1 MTLSTPRNLD
11 QASAGLG
18 LRRALTG
25 PLQDAAP
32 GGFDFLEAAPE
43 NWIGVGGRYGRAL
56 AALSE
61 RYPLVCHGL
70 SLSLGGPEPLDE
82 AFLHKLRRFLDMH
95 RVPFYS
101 EHLSYCSDDGQLYDL
116 MPIPFTDEA
125 VHHVAARIRRRR
137 TSSVVASRW
146 RTSRTTPR
154 RTGNCARS
162 SSSTRSARGRLR
174 PAARRQQHPR
184 QQRQPSLR
192 RARVPARAAGA
203 SGWRTSTSPDTTTK
217 RPT

>member
-1 MTLSTPRNLD
+1 MNVASPRLLD

-18 LRRALTG
+18 LRRALVG

-61 RYPLVCHGL
+61 RHPLVCHGL

-82 AFLHKLRRFLDMH
+82 AFLHKLRRFLDAH

-125 VHHVAARIRRRR
+125 VLHVAARIRQAQDILGRRIAVENVSYYAAPHQQLR
-137 TSSVVASRW
+137 EIDFINAVLQEADCCSTS
-146 RTSRTTPR
+146 T
-154 RTGNCARS
+154 
-162 SSSTRSARGRLR
+162 
-174 PAARRQQHPR
+174 
-184 QQRQPSLR
+184 
-192 RARVPARAAGA
+192 
-203 SGWRTSTSPDTTTK
+203 TSTSTA
-217 RPT
+217 